1 MMAGFQ
7 EISIFGKA
15 GSPNSR
21 KSDFQESAGASPL
34 CPECGSQKLLK
45 DGLRY
50 LWDGNA
56 VQRWLCRNCGYRF
69 SEKGPQGSNQPSQK
83 TSQFSQHVSTL
94 STLFLKGKAE
104 KVHDRQVCA
113 ALARG
118 TKDLAAAEIGK
129 QAVAGEPQT
138 AQQDAKGKI
147 LEYAWH
153 LRKRGQ
159 TESTIRNR
167 TQALNRLIEKGA
179 DLMNPGSVETIL
191 ATESLTAA
199 TKTMYVESYRSFTV
213 AFHIEWIPVKVRYEP
228 KQPFLPLESE
238 IDQLIAACGKRTATF
253 LQVLKDTGARAGEAC
268 KLKWTDAN
276 TENLTISIN
285 DPEKGS
291 RSRTVKVSA
300 KTIAMINALPKKHGE
315 HIFNPY
321 RASLQDSFRRTRNKL
336 ARTLQNPRLLQIHFH
351 TLRHFKASME
361 YKRTRDIL
369 HVRRLLGHR
378 SIQNT
383 EIYSSHRI

>member
-1 MMAGFQ
+1 
-7 EISIFGKA
+7 
-15 GSPNSR
+15 
-21 KSDFQESAGASPL
+21 
-34 CPECGSQKLLK
+34 
-45 DGLRY
+45 
-50 LWDGNA
+50 
-56 VQRWLCRNCGYRF
+56 
-69 SEKGPQGSNQPSQK
+69 
-83 TSQFSQHVSTL
+83 
-94 STLFLKGKAE
+94 
-104 KVHDRQVCA
+104 
-113 ALARG
+113 
-118 TKDLAAAEIGK
+118 
-129 QAVAGEPQT
+129 
-138 AQQDAKGKI
+138 
-147 LEYAWH
+147 
-153 LRKRGQ
+153 
-159 TESTIRNR
+159 
-167 TQALNRLIEKGA
+167 
-179 DLMNPGSVETIL
+179 MNPDSVETIL

-199 TKTMYVESYRSFTV
+199 TKTMYVESYRSFTR
-213 AFHIEWIPVKVRYEP
+213 ALNIEWIPVKVRYEP

-268 KLKWTDAN
+268 KLNWADIN

-285 DPEKGS
+285 DPEKGA
-291 RSRTVKVSA
+291 RSRIVKVSA

-369 HVRRLLGHR
+369 HVQRLLGHR

-383 EIYSSHRI
+383 EIYTHLIEFETDDYHSATAKTVEEAKKFIESGFEFVCDMQDIKLFRKRK